1 MNDVIGISDVSSLD
15 TGRGKSTSLKTGG
28 IRRNY
33 NMKNKMKKCPTGKMY
48 DMKLKK
54 CVNKKGDLN
63 KDGKMSSG
71 KKKMSKTQKPLESPM
86 QAKDKVGSGIAD
98 SMNARMKKRNKK
110 NSMTS
115 GY

>member
-1 MNDVIGISDVSSLD
+1 MTDVIGMSDVSTPD
-15 TGRGKSTSLKTGG
+15 TGKGSQLKTGG
-28 IRRNY
+28 RRSN
-33 NMKNKMKKCPTGKMY
+33 NMPSKDKCATGWKKMGYKNMQDC
-48 DMKLKK
+48 
-54 CVNKKGDLN
+54 
-63 KDGKMSSG
+63 MSYG